1 MTTSPM
7 QIISYFLTN
16 YINIINVLFMFGGL
30 SVNYGE
36 TTEWIY
42 EIWYTYRVSADL
54 GGRAFYLTGK
64 LAKRLAEASIR
75 NREVYTYDFRYG
87 DMRMIWV
94 FFDRAG
100 YALAES

>member
-1 MTTSPM
+1 MD
-7 QIISYFLTN
+7 F
-16 YINIINVLFMFGGL
+16 
-30 SVNYGE
+30 
-36 TTEWIY
+36 Y